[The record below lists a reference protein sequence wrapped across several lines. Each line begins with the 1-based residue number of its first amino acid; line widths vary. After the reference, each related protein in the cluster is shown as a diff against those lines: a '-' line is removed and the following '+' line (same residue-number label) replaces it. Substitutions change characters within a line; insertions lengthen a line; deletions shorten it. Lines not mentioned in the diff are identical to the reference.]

1 MEYTKPTVE
10 RIALAEDAIQGS
22 SKSALPQI
30 DGGNFVKTPQAYE
43 ADE

>member
-1 MEYTKPTVE
+1 MEYAKPTVE
-10 RIALAEDAIQGS
+10 RIAFAEDAIQSS

-30 DGGNFVKTPQAYE
+30 DGNDFVKTPHAYE